1 MHLVVVRIP
10 RRFLVLCLLL
20 AGSALLLPHAA
31 DVVAVLGVRLFRT
44 PVDVVIDPGH
54 GGVDPGANDHDT
66 VEKDITL
73 GIALTMRDMLKRY
86 GVSVGLTRD
95 SDTDC
100 SGWGQLRRGRHQA
113 DLNQRARI
121 INTGSVGLSI
131 HVNTS
136 SDPRQR
142 GAMVLYAANSDP
154 GKALAEM
161 VISEL
166 AMVTELNHKS
176 PVPRS
181 NLLVLTATNV
191 PTVLVEIGFLSNP
204 SDKANMKDEA
214 FQTLLASAMARGVI
228 SYLDAL
234 TASENTSPN

>member
-1 MHLVVVRIP
+1 MA
-10 RRFLVLCLLL
+10 CLLL
-20 AGSALLLPHAA
+20 AGCALLLPHAF
-31 DVVAVLGVRLFRT
+31 DFVSVLGVRLFRT

-66 VEKDITL
+66 MEKDITL
-73 GIALTMRDMLKRY
+73 AIALKMSDMLKRY

-100 SGWGQLRRGRHQA
+100 SGWGQLRSGRHQA
-113 DLNQRARI
+113 DLSRRARI
-121 INTGSVGLSI
+121 INTGRVGLSI

-166 AMVTELNHKS
+166 ATVTELNHKS

-181 NLLVLTATNV
+181 NLLVLAATNV

-204 SDKANMKDEA
+204 DDKADMKDEA
-214 FQTLLASAMARGVI
+214 FQTRLASALARSIVN
-228 SYLDAL
+228 YLDAL